1 MTDREIN
8 LEVGRVVL
16 FTFGPYTGRL
26 AVVLNMVSATRILVS
41 GPGLGVPKT
50 LTNARRLRLTKF
62 RLASVT
68 SQEKEKSLAE
78 KIAAANVQ
86 DVFDA
91 TGLGTKLKNQNIRRG
106 LSDFQ
111 RFKAQQLRVRMNK
124 LIRQHVNK
132 NRKRLANA

>member
-16 FTFGPYTGRL
+16 FNFGPYSGRL

-68 SQEKEKSLAE
+68 SEEKEKSLTE
-78 KIAAANVQ
+78 KIAAAKVQ
-86 DVFDA
+86 EVFDA
-91 TGLGTKLKNQNIRRG
+91 TALGTKLKNQKIRRG

-111 RFKAQQLRVRMNK
+111 RFKAQQLRVKMNK

-132 NRKRLANA
+132 NKTRLAQA

>member
-1 MTDREIN
+1 MTEREIN

-26 AVVLNMVSATRILVS
+26 AVVVNMVSATRILVS

-68 SQEKEKSLAE
+68 SEEKEKSLTE
-78 KIAAANVQ
+78 KIAAAKVQ
-86 DVFDA
+86 EVFDA
-91 TGLGTKLKNQNIRRG
+91 TALGTKLKNQKIRRG

-111 RFKAQQLRVRMNK
+111 RFKAQQLRVKMNK

-132 NRKRLANA
+132 NKTRLAKA